1 MRAVT
6 IIAPPDLEVG
16 PLLRKFQF
24 VLAVG
29 TAKHDFFPIMFFRVE
44 GGLTNL
50 AEE

>member
-1 MRAVT
+1 MT